1 MSSYQVDINMVDKKI
16 ISAYSKLINSDVVK
30 NIYPMIDNIEI
41 IEFKEHPRFNNAY
54 NMSINIYLNDPTI
67 TMNNM
72 YKKNFDPFYLV
83 EKHLKDLSKYL
94 GLEFGKIG
102 FKVYGPD
109 KDLILSWT

>member
-67 TMNNM
+67 TKNNM
-72 YKKNFDPFYLV
+72 YEKNFDPFYLV
-83 EKHLKDLSKYL
+83 EKHLKDLSNYL

-102 FKVYGPD
+102 FKLYGPD
-109 KDLILSWT
+109 GELLLNWG